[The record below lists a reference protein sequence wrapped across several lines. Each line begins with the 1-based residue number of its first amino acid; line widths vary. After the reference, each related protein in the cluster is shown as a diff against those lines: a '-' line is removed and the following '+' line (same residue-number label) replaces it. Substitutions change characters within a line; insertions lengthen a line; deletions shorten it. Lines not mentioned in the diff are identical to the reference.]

1 MEFDWDTAK
10 SQANLEKHGI
20 SFDEAKHIFDGPI
33 VRWVDERQDYGE
45 TRYITIGALS
55 PIVVLVVV
63 YTERSGKTRLISARK
78 ANRQER
84 KRYDGYLKE
93 ASQGD

>member
-1 MEFDWDTAK
+1 MKFDWDPAK
-10 SQANLEKHGI
+10 SDANLKKHGI
-20 SFDEAKHIFDGPI
+20 RFDDAKHIFDGPI
-33 VRWVDERQDYGE
+33 LTWVDVRQDYGE
-45 TRYITIGALS
+45 TRRISIGALS
-55 PIVVLVVV
+55 SIAVLIVVH
-63 YTERSGKTRLISARK
+63 TERNGKTRLISARK